1 MSWIDAFWHTVNLF
15 AAPVWTALI
24 LVLLAKWVWRQP
36 LAGVAWRRLW
46 GESALAGS
54 VGVGLALLVWGA
66 DGTLRG
72 YALWLAL
79 ASMPLAWRLM
89 RV

>member
-1 MSWIDAFWHTVNLF
+1 
-15 AAPVWTALI
+15 
-24 LVLLAKWVWRQP
+24 
-36 LAGVAWRRLW
+36 
-46 GESALAGS
+46 

-79 ASMPLAWRLM
+79 ASTPLAWRLM